1 MLQWVSMNNDTTNQT
16 EENTVEV
23 GAEISAE
30 NLGTVSEV
38 SATTAAD
45 TDVQDILPS
54 TEVADISLEV
64 VPEVTEAVDQEETPT
79 V

>member
-1 MLQWVSMNNDTTNQT
+1 MNNDTTNQT

-23 GAEISAE
+23 GAEVSAE

-38 SATTAAD
+38 SATTTAD

-64 VPEVTEAVDQEETPT
+64 VPEVTEAVDQGETPT